1 MKILVAVEDNTFGK
15 ALAAFISAHNWPEKT
30 HFHVAHIVEPIY
42 WGAYGGAVSPD
53 ALTQMIADSE
63 RFGKT
68 LTENVAQLIKKKFPD
83 FQVDVSV
90 GEGSPKDEILQI
102 AKEWHADMILMGSHG
117 RKGLSRLLL
126 GSVSMSVS
134 SLSPCTVII
143 VKLTK
148 EQLQEQLNETQGKVE
163 NARS

>member
-1 MKILVAVEDNTFGK
+1 MKILVAVEDHNFGK
-15 ALAAFISAHNWPEKT
+15 ALSDFISAHNWPGDT
-30 HFHVAHIVEPIY
+30 HFQVVHIVEPIF

-53 ALTQMIADSE
+53 ALSQMIADAE

-68 LTENVAQLIKKKFPD
+68 LTGNIAQLIKQKCPKFE
-83 FQVDVSV
+83 VEEVV

-102 AKEWHADMILMGSHG
+102 AKDWPADMILVGSHG

-126 GSVSMSVS
+126 GSVSMSIS

-148 EQLQEQLNETQGKVE
+148 AQLEEQLTESQGKVE
-163 NARS
+163 NIRS